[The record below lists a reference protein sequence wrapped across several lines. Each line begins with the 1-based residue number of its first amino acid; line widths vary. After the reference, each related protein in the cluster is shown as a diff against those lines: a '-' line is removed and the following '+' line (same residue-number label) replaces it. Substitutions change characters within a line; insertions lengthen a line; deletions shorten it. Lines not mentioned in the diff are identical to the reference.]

1 MSGQGREKLGWRTTT
16 RILTHYLAMGLVVV
30 TGCQGFPGTLPS
42 NPTGILGDDV
52 LSTVVTGMSP
62 AEANQLKQHRLALQI
77 KKAGGDVNIN
87 MALYPAST
95 VVGVDLH
102 QTQVLDADLLQLRAF
117 PNLRTLNLY
126 GTHIT
131 DAGLESI
138 APLRSLQTLRL
149 ANTEITDAGLQ
160 SLQKLPDLRELGL
173 THTKVTDQ
181 GMAMLSNMK
190 TLTELT
196 LSGSQITD
204 AGLKQLKVLTHLRK
218 LVLIKTSVTKAGIEQ
233 FQRAVP
239 DAHVFAG

>member
-1 MSGQGREKLGWRTTT
+1 MS
-16 RILTHYLAMGLVVV
+16 LVVA
-30 TGCQGFPGTLPS
+30 TGCQGFPGTVPI

-126 GTHIT
+126 ATHIT
-131 DAGLESI
+131 DAGLENI
-138 APLRSLQTLRL
+138 APLRSLQTFAPGQYRNHGCRPAIAAKTARL
-149 ANTEITDAGLQ
+149 ARAGPH
-160 SLQKLPDLRELGL
+160 LPRRLRIRGW
-173 THTKVTDQ
+173 
-181 GMAMLSNMK
+181 
-190 TLTELT
+190 
-196 LSGSQITD
+196 
-204 AGLKQLKVLTHLRK
+204 LRYP
-218 LVLIKTSVTKAGIEQ
+218 I
-233 FQRAVP
+233 
-239 DAHVFAG
+239 